1 MTTALHSSPFR
12 NECPDSERPLG
23 LASHVTTPTES
34 FRLQW
39 KSDPQQVITL
49 MHMASTKS
57 TVDHLRNI
65 ALFSECSSKELSLVV
80 KSSTER
86 ELKAGTVI
94 MDQGQTGRE
103 AYVIL
108 EGSATVKRNGKKV
121 ATVKSGAVIGELSL
135 LDQGP
140 RTAAVIADTDV
151 RLLVISERALKGAID
166 NIPAISRKLL
176 KALATRV
183 RELDRAHFG

>member
-1 MTTALHSSPFR
+1 
-12 NECPDSERPLG
+12 
-23 LASHVTTPTES
+23 
-34 FRLQW
+34 
-39 KSDPQQVITL
+39 
-49 MHMASTKS
+49 MASTKT
-57 TVDHLRNI
+57 TVDHLRKI
-65 ALFSECSSKELSLVV
+65 PLFSECSPKELGLVV
-80 KSSTER
+80 SNSTER
-86 ELKAGTVI
+86 VLKAGTVI

-108 EGSATVKRNGKKV
+108 EGSATIRRNGKKV
-121 ATVKSGAVIGELSL
+121 GSAGAGTVVGELSL
-135 LDQGP
+135 LDKGP

-151 RLLVISERALKGAID
+151 RLLVVSERALARAID

>member
-1 MTTALHSSPFR
+1 MS
-12 NECPDSERPLG
+12 
-23 LASHVTTPTES
+23 
-34 FRLQW
+34 LQW
-39 KSDPQQVITL
+39 KRGTAEVITL

-121 ATVKSGAVIGELSL
+121 ATVKAGAVIGELSL

>member
-1 MTTALHSSPFR
+1 
-12 NECPDSERPLG
+12 
-23 LASHVTTPTES
+23 
-34 FRLQW
+34 
-39 KSDPQQVITL
+39 
-49 MHMASTKS
+49 MATSKS
-57 TVDHLRNI
+57 TVDHLRSI

-86 ELKAGTVI
+86 LLKAGTVI

-103 AYVIL
+103 AYVVL
-108 EGSATVKRNGKKV
+108 EGSATVKRNGKKIGSAKV
-121 ATVKSGAVIGELSL
+121 GSVIGELSL
-135 LDQGP
+135 LDHGP

-183 RELDRAHFG
+183 RELDRAHYG

>member
-1 MTTALHSSPFR
+1 MTTAQHSSLFR
-12 NECPDSERPLG
+12 NESPDSERPHG

-86 ELKAGTVI
+86 VLKAGTVI